1 MVWREDSQWQRGI
14 RSHQYS
20 TGRHSP
26 RKIYDEAYVALRA
39 HTCLGATHTH
49 TWRRENSQSTFI
61 VSHSAPFRSSTVYQS
76 SLHSSPFVLI
86 TQWFPGWGPLVWC
99 KGTTDGPQKQQKVSL
114 KFLRCIYFYKY
125 IYLYKKWLKTGEKWL
140 KTGDKSLWVWDIT
153 HYFSLKLQ
161 VGHTLAFK
169 TLHMTG

>member
-1 MVWREDSQWQRGI
+1 MSGC
-14 RSHQYS
+14 Y
-20 TGRHSP
+20 
-26 RKIYDEAYVALRA
+26 
-39 HTCLGATHTH
+39 TH

-86 TQWFPGWGPLVWC
+86 TQWFPGWGPLVGC

-114 KFLRCIYFYKY
+114 KFLRCMYFYKY
-125 IYLYKKWLKTGEKWL
+125 IYLYKKWL

-153 HYFSLKLQ
+153 HYFSLKSLLLYQ
-161 VGHTLAFK
+161 SLCASGRWVTHASGMCDPLRRYIW
-169 TLHMTG
+169 LGSIWNL